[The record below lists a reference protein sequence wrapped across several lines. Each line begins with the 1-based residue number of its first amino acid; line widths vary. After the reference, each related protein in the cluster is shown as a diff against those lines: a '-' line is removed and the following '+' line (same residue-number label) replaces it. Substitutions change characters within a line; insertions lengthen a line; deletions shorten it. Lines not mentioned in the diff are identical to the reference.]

1 LFSCH
6 CKLILMTLIVI
17 TTNCWWMKQFG
28 HSLMGL
34 FCRKSSF
41 QPHSKGLI
49 FLDKYIP
56 FRVPVVNFV
65 RFTNFEDGIQKNH
78 CWTLSGQ
85 RLVFSQIW
93 FSETMPVRFF
103 NCCDF
108 ITSVNAYWVWLR
120 HFWFCFFHSTLSNLV
135 HPLLKIQQFCWFLFL
150 LLDLSN
156 LQIKPP

>member
-1 LFSCH
+1 
-6 CKLILMTLIVI
+6 
-17 TTNCWWMKQFG
+17 MKQLG

-34 FCRKSSF
+34 YLSEIVVSTAFKRAYISGRIYTIPCTSCKFCKSYEF
-41 QPHSKGLI
+41 W
-49 FLDKYIP
+49 
-56 FRVPVVNFV
+56 N
-65 RFTNFEDGIQKNH
+65 GIQKNH

-93 FSETMPVRFF
+93 FSESRPVRFF

-108 ITSVNAYWVWLR
+108 ISSVNACWVWLR

-135 HPLLKIQQFCWFLFL
+135 HPLLKIQQFCRFLFL

-156 LQIKPP
+156 LQIEPP